1 VSEDSVEKLGPIS
14 QYLTEDISSVRER
27 ERSAFEQVLGA
38 HHNRVVVFGCGGL
51 GRRAI
56 ERLAELR
63 VRPLAFCDNNQL
75 LWGTEVLGVKVLSV
89 AEAAAQFGGD
99 ALFLIAVW
107 NPDHWYYETA
117 EQLKTAGAR
126 SIVSFLPLFWRFPD
140 SLLPFPYL
148 NAIPSRVYEAVDDV
162 LVVEKFWRDDL
173 SLDIYR
179 ANILWRA
186 LGRPEFMPPR
196 PQENTYFPA
205 DIFSLASDEC
215 LVDCGAYNGDTVRMF
230 LNRHTN
236 FTAIYCIEGEA
247 TAFERMVEYLATL
260 RPDIGH
266 KIHPLHCAVGAARGI
281 VRFDLDGVTGAKI
294 DTQHAKVEVEC
305 YPMDELQI
313 DRATI
318 IKMDIEGTE
327 YDALLGARRMILR
340 DKPILAICVYHTQD
354 DIWRIPL
361 LIHNFLPEHKLF
373 LRAYEGDG
381 FQTVLYAVPP
391 DRALI

>member
-14 QYLTEDISSVRER
+14 QYLTEDIFSVRER
-27 ERSAFEQVLGA
+27 ERSAFEQMLGA
-38 HHNRVVVFGCGGL
+38 HRNRVVVFGCGGL

-173 SLDIYR
+173 SLDIYVR
-179 ANILWRA
+179 ISCG
-186 LGRPEFMPPR
+186 GRWAVQSSCRRGLRRTP
-196 PQENTYFPA
+196 
-205 DIFSLASDEC
+205 IFRRTSSAWL
-215 LVDCGAYNGDTVRMF
+215 L
-230 LNRHTN
+230 TN
-236 FTAIYCIEGEA
+236 VSSIAAPITETRSACFSI
-247 TAFERMVEYLATL
+247 ATL
-260 RPDIGH
+260 TLLRSTALRG
-266 KIHPLHCAVGAARGI
+266 KRQPLNG
-281 VRFDLDGVTGAKI
+281 
-294 DTQHAKVEVEC
+294 
-305 YPMDELQI
+305 
-313 DRATI
+313 
-318 IKMDIEGTE
+318 
-327 YDALLGARRMILR
+327 
-340 DKPILAICVYHTQD
+340 
-354 DIWRIPL
+354 
-361 LIHNFLPEHKLF
+361 
-373 LRAYEGDG
+373 
-381 FQTVLYAVPP
+381 
-391 DRALI
+391 